1 MSYQVLARK
10 WRPRSFREMIG
21 QTHVLKALIN
31 ALDNQRLHHA
41 YLFTGTRGVGKTTIA
56 RIIAKCVNCEIGITS
71 TPCGTCSVCREIDE
85 GRFVDLIEIDAA
97 SRTKVEDTREL
108 LDNVQYAPSRGRF
121 KVYLIDE
128 VHMLSSHSFNALLKT
143 LEEPPPYVKFILATT
158 DPQKLPATILSRC
171 LQFSLKNMTPERVVE
186 HLTHVLGVENVPFE
200 DDALWLLGRAADGS
214 MRDAMSL
221 TDQAIAFGEGKVL
234 AADVRA
240 MLGTLDHGQVYG
252 VLQALLE
259 GDARGLLEAVRH
271 LAEQGPDWNGVLA
284 EMLNVLHR
292 VAVAQALPEAVDN
305 GQGDRDRVLAVA
317 QALPAEDVQF
327 YYQMGLIGRRDLP
340 LAPDPR
346 SGFEMVLLRMLAFR
360 PAGGGEAPPQTL
372 KPLGISQAT
381 VDSSQGVAA
390 PIAAPVPQATSMAGA
405 AVPAA
410 GPVAGGNAPASAS
423 AATVQAPVTPAQREE
438 APVANPA
445 VGDNA
450 PVPAPA
456 SAATAQVPVAAAQR
470 QAAPAASTM
479 TAVDNSVPAPAPT
492 SSAPVPAAVS
502 QREVAAAASP
512 VASTDSPATRAAPAP
527 SPAAVDDPSLPWN
540 SSAAPLQNEP
550 EAYDE
555 PLLETEAEQPMLTPM
570 PAPTPACVVP
580 PAPEREEAP
589 EDEGDAI
596 DSAAPHLQ
604 AIPDDFGPAGMDR
617 DDEPP
622 LDEDYYPADIDA
634 SGYSFLDDLASA
646 TPEPVAAPE
655 PLPASQPA
663 SGLALQWL
671 ELFPKLPI
679 SGLTA
684 SIAANCSLIA
694 VRGDEWLLHLDPAQS
709 ALFNATQQRRLNDA
723 LNQYHGRTIGLK
735 IELVRPEQETPAQ
748 ASSRRRVERQ
758 HDAEASIQADPF
770 IQQMMQKFGATVR
783 NDTIEPVD
791 VPVSQNG

>member
-10 WRPRSFREMIG
+10 WRPRSFREMVG

-56 RIIAKCVNCEIGITS
+56 RIIAKCVNCETGITS
-71 TPCGTCSVCREIDE
+71 TPCGECSVCREIDE

-186 HLTHVLGVENVPFE
+186 HLSHVLGVENVPFE

-292 VAVAQALPEAVDN
+292 VAIAQALPEAVDN
-305 GQGDRDRVLAVA
+305 GQGDRDRVLALA

-340 LAPDPR
+340 LAPELR
-346 SGFEMVLLRMLAFR
+346 GGFEMVLLRMLAFR
-360 PAGGGEAPPQTL
+360 PAGSSDGPSQPL
-372 KPLGISQAT
+372 KTVGISQAT
-381 VDSSQGVAA
+381 VDSAQAVAA
-390 PIAAPVPQATSMAGA
+390 TPAIAPAMAAPVASPSPAQA
-405 AVPAA
+405 
-410 GPVAGGNAPASAS
+410 AS
-423 AATVQAPVTPAQREE
+423 QREE
-438 APVANPA
+438 TPVQAEAAPVRESP
-445 VGDNA
+445 A
-450 PVPAPA
+450 PVI
-456 SAATAQVPVAAAQR
+456 
-470 QAAPAASTM
+470 
-479 TAVDNSVPAPAPT
+479 D
-492 SSAPVPAAVS
+492 
-502 QREVAAAASP
+502 
-512 VASTDSPATRAAPAP
+512 
-527 SPAAVDDPSLPWN
+527 LPWN
-540 SSAAPLQNEP
+540 DPVDPVTQPAAIPVQEP
-550 EAYDE
+550 ILDVV
-555 PLLETEAEQPMLTPM
+555 AEQPALTPM
-570 PAPTPACVVP
+570 PAPTPASAVP
-580 PAPEREEAP
+580 DAPEAVVDEAEP
-589 EDEGDAI
+589 VEYT
-596 DSAAPHLQ
+596 
-604 AIPDDFGPAGMDR
+604 PAGMDR

-622 LDEDYYPADIDA
+622 LDEDYYAPETDGAA
-634 SGYSFLDDLASA
+634 YSYLDELASEN
-646 TPEPVAAPE
+646 THDAPE
-655 PLPASQPA
+655 EVEPEVLPAAQPA
-663 SGLALQWL
+663 TGLALKWL

-679 SGLTA
+679 SGMTG
-684 SIAANCSLIA
+684 SIAANCTLIA
-694 VRGDEWLLHLDPAQS
+694 VEGDDWLLHLDPAHS
-709 ALFNATQQRRLNDA
+709 ALFNSTQQRRLNDA
-723 LNQYHGRTIGLK
+723 LNQYHERTLNLT
-735 IELVRPEQETPAQ
+735 IELIRPEQETPAQ
-748 ASSRRRVERQ
+748 AAARRRADRQ
-758 HDAEASIQADPF
+758 ADAEQSIQQDPY
-770 IQQMMQKFGATVR
+770 IQQMLQQFGATIR
-783 NDTIEPVD
+783 DDTIEPVEA
-791 VPVSQNG
+791 VASPTR

>member
-1 MSYQVLARK
+1 
-10 WRPRSFREMIG
+10 MIG

-56 RIIAKCVNCEIGITS
+56 RIIAKCVNCETGITS

-128 VHMLSSHSFNALLKT
+128 VHMLSTHSFNALLKT

-186 HLTHVLGVENVPFE
+186 HLSHVLSVENVPFE

-284 EMLNVLHR
+284 EILNVLHR

-360 PAGGGEAPPQTL
+360 PAGSSEAPPQTL
-372 KPLGISQAT
+372 KPVGISQAT
-381 VDSSQGVAA
+381 VDSPKAVAGSVMPSAAPSVVAA
-390 PIAAPVPQATSMAGA
+390 NVP
-405 AVPAA
+405 
-410 GPVAGGNAPASAS
+410 
-423 AATVQAPVTPAQREE
+423 
-438 APVANPA
+438 
-445 VGDNA
+445 
-450 PVPAPA
+450 
-456 SAATAQVPVAAAQR
+456 
-470 QAAPAASTM
+470 
-479 TAVDNSVPAPAPT
+479 
-492 SSAPVPAAVS
+492 
-502 QREVAAAASP
+502 EVAAASVGAGSARENASADTSQASQAEPAPTGLAPAVTAPVLAPDQGEPGNRGSAASP
-512 VASTDSPATRAAPAP
+512 QGSAPEADVAQQ
-527 SPAAVDDPSLPWN
+527 AAVDDPNLPWN
-540 SSAAPLQNEP
+540 EPAAPLQAES
-550 EAYDE
+550 EAFEE
-555 PLLETEAEQPMLTPM
+555 PLLDTQSEQPMLTPM
-570 PAPTPACVVP
+570 PAPTPASVVP
-580 PAPEREEAP
+580 PAPEREAVDS
-589 EDEGDAI
+589 EDEGDRI
-596 DSAAPHLQ
+596 DSAAHLQ
-604 AIPDDFGPAGMDR
+604 PVPDAYVPAGMDR

-622 LDEDYYPADIDA
+622 LDEDYYEADIDA
-634 SGYSFLDDLASA
+634 SNYTFLDDLASA
-646 TPEPVAAPE
+646 TPAPAAAEPE
-655 PLPASQPA
+655 LLPASQPA
-663 SGLALQWL
+663 TGLALQWL

-684 SIAANCSLIA
+684 SIAANCSLMA
-694 VRGDEWLLHLDPAQS
+694 LDGDDWLLHLDPAQS

-723 LNQYHGRTIGLK
+723 LNQHHGRTITLK

-748 ASSRRRVERQ
+748 ASFRRRTERQ
-758 HDAEASIQADPF
+758 HEAEASIQSDPF
-770 IQQMMQKFGATVR
+770 IQQMMQQFGATVR

-791 VPVSQNG
+791 VPVSQNV

>member
-10 WRPRSFREMIG
+10 WRPRSFREMVG

-56 RIIAKCVNCEIGITS
+56 RIIAKCVNCETGITS
-71 TPCGTCSVCREIDE
+71 TPCGECSVCREIDE

-186 HLTHVLGVENVPFE
+186 HLSHVLGVENVPFE

-340 LAPDPR
+340 LAPDLR

-360 PAGGGEAPPQTL
+360 PAGTSEGPSQPL
-372 KPLGISQAT
+372 KPVGISQAT
-381 VDSSQGVAA
+381 VDSANSVAVAADSSASSPTAVPKPEPTLAPDAVPQPTADPVGAAYGREESPSEPQATPAADDAALASTPAEEVIDLPWNDPAPAA
-390 PIAAPVPQATSMAGA
+390 PIAPEPILD
-405 AVPAA
+405 
-410 GPVAGGNAPASAS
+410 
-423 AATVQAPVTPAQREE
+423 TV
-438 APVANPA
+438 
-445 VGDNA
+445 
-450 PVPAPA
+450 
-456 SAATAQVPVAAAQR
+456 
-470 QAAPAASTM
+470 
-479 TAVDNSVPAPAPT
+479 
-492 SSAPVPAAVS
+492 
-502 QREVAAAASP
+502 
-512 VASTDSPATRAAPAP
+512 
-527 SPAAVDDPSLPWN
+527 
-540 SSAAPLQNEP
+540 
-550 EAYDE
+550 
-555 PLLETEAEQPMLTPM
+555 AEQPALTPM
-570 PAPTPACVVP
+570 PAPTPASAVP
-580 PAPEREEAP
+580 DAPETETAAFAQ
-589 EDEGDAI
+589 DAEPVEY
-596 DSAAPHLQ
+596 A
-604 AIPDDFGPAGMDR
+604 PAGMDR

-622 LDEDYYPADIDA
+622 LDEDYYAPEMDGAA
-634 SGYSFLDDLASA
+634 YSYLDELASE
-646 TPEPVAAPE
+646 TVHDTPVEPEPEV
-655 PLPASQPA
+655 LPASQPA
-663 SGLALQWL
+663 TGLALEWL

-679 SGLTA
+679 SGMTG
-684 SIAANCSLIA
+684 SIAANCTLIA
-694 VRGDEWLLHLDPAQS
+694 VDGDAWLLHLDPAHS

-723 LNQYHGRTIGLK
+723 LNQYHNRTLTLT

-748 ASSRRRVERQ
+748 AAARKRANRQ
-758 HDAEASIQADPF
+758 KDAEASIQGDPF
-770 IQQMMQKFGATVR
+770 IQQMLQQFGATIR
-783 NDTIEPVD
+783 NDTIEPVEA
-791 VPVSQNG
+791 VASPTQ

>member
-10 WRPRSFREMIG
+10 WRPRSFREMVG

-56 RIIAKCVNCEIGITS
+56 RIIAKCLNCETGITS
-71 TPCGTCSVCREIDE
+71 TPCGECSVCREIDE

-128 VHMLSSHSFNALLKT
+128 VHMLSTHSFNALLKT

-186 HLTHVLGVENVPFE
+186 HLSHVLGVENVPFE

-252 VLQALLE
+252 VLEALLE
-259 GDARGLLEAVRH
+259 GDARGVLEAVRH

-292 VAVAQALPEAVDN
+292 VAIAQALPEAVDN
-305 GQGDRDRVLAVA
+305 GQGDRDRVLALA

-340 LAPDPR
+340 LAPELR
-346 SGFEMVLLRMLAFR
+346 GGFEMVLLRMLAFR
-360 PAGGGEAPPQTL
+360 PAGSSDGPSHPL
-372 KPLGISQAT
+372 KTVGISPAT
-381 VDSSQGVAA
+381 VDSTHSVAA
-390 PIAAPVPQATSMAGA
+390 PTPVGAVIGRESHTADTQTDRVAPFAATDRSYEMPAPSSPPVGAVTGRESHTADPQTDHAAP
-405 AVPAA
+405 
-410 GPVAGGNAPASAS
+410 S
-423 AATVQAPVTPAQREE
+423 AATDRSYEK
-438 APVANPA
+438 
-445 VGDNA
+445 
-450 PVPAPA
+450 PAPSNPPVGA
-456 SAATAQVPVAAAQR
+456 VSGRESHTADPQADHAAPSAATDR
-470 QAAPAASTM
+470 SYEM
-479 TAVDNSVPAPAPT
+479 
-492 SSAPVPAAVS
+492 PAAVS
-502 QREVAAAASP
+502 PPVGAVSGREE
-512 VASTDSPATRAAPAP
+512 SPAHSQAAP
-527 SPAAVDDPSLPWN
+527 DPVIDLPWN
-540 SSAAPLQNEP
+540 DPVEPAATPTQEP
-550 EAYDE
+550 ILDVV
-555 PLLETEAEQPMLTPM
+555 AEQPALTRM
-570 PAPTPACVVP
+570 PAPTPATAVPDAPEIQSAP
-580 PAPEREEAP
+580 PA
-589 EDEGDAI
+589 EDAEPVDYV
-596 DSAAPHLQ
+596 
-604 AIPDDFGPAGMDR
+604 PAGMDR

-622 LDEDYYPADIDA
+622 LDEDYYAPETDGAA
-634 SGYSFLDDLASA
+634 YSYLDELASETVHDVPVEA
-646 TPEPVAAPE
+646 EPEV
-655 PLPASQPA
+655 LPAAQPA

-679 SGLTA
+679 SGMTG
-684 SIAANCSLIA
+684 SIAANCTLIA
-694 VRGDEWLLHLDPAQS
+694 VEGDDWLLHLDPAHS
-709 ALFNATQQRRLNDA
+709 ALFNSTQQRRLNDA
-723 LNQYHGRTIGLK
+723 LNQYHQRTLNLT
-735 IELVRPEQETPAQ
+735 IELIRPEQETPAQ
-748 ASSRRRVERQ
+748 AAARWRANRQ
-758 HDAEASIQADPF
+758 ADAEQSIQQDPY
-770 IQQMMQKFGATVR
+770 IQQMLQQFGAIIR
-783 NDTIEPVD
+783 DDTIEPVD
-791 VPVSQNG
+791 AVASPTR